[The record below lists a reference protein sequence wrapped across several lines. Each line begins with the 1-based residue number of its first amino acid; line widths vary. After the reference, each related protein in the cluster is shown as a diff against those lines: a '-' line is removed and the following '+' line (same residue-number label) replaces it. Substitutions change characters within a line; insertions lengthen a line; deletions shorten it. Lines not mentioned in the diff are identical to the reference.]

1 MSELLIL
8 QELALQQSDLWLCV
22 WSYLCVCMCMLYV
35 CLHVGA
41 FFFFPWSSSLL
52 NSSGGKLTTITEL
65 QMQCAC
71 ASGLAVGTDGI

>member
-1 MSELLIL
+1 M
-8 QELALQQSDLWLCV
+8 CMHV
-22 WSYLCVCMCMLYV
+22 YVVCMPACGCMFL
-35 CLHVGA
+35 

-52 NSSGGKLTTITEL
+52 NSSGGKLTTITKL

>member
-1 MSELLIL
+1 MY
-8 QELALQQSDLWLCV
+8 A
-22 WSYLCVCMCMLYV
+22 CVCCMY
-35 CLHVGA
+35 VGA